1 MWKEQHPQRKM
12 MPLMSSKRPVHPTCN
27 TSRRAPFQTSCRI
40 LSCDSA
46 SAPCLGAGGVAIR
59 FGLVKTKRLA
69 RVGRRLDCRL
79 LRGVQ
84 RGPHAKSNPDF
95 VWAFKRRRALKILD
109 KDDTRQASRRGD
121 PEATCAVL
129 RTASCETRCH
139 SSHRWAV
146 SQHGKGI
153 VVGAASAQRRQAIGR
168 PDFENTNFGDP
179 EKRRDFEDLL
189 QKQIDMRDYLYK
201 NFW

>member
-1 MWKEQHPQRKM
+1 MIVPVLRASGLAAS
-12 MPLMSSKRPVHPTCN
+12 PVGSGSSRLNALLALAAAWTAACFAAFNEAHMRN
-27 TSRRAPFQTSCRI
+27 ANRDSG
-40 LSCDSA
+40 LS
-46 SAPCLGAGGVAIR
+46 PGFIFL
-59 FGLVKTKRLA
+59 
-69 RVGRRLDCRL
+69 
-79 LRGVQ
+79 
-84 RGPHAKSNPDF
+84 
-95 VWAFKRRRALKILD
+95 
-109 KDDTRQASRRGD
+109 KDDTREASRRGD

>member
-1 MWKEQHPQRKM
+1 
-12 MPLMSSKRPVHPTCN
+12 L
-27 TSRRAPFQTSCRI
+27 
-40 LSCDSA
+40 
-46 SAPCLGAGGVAIR
+46 
-59 FGLVKTKRLA
+59 LA
-69 RVGRRLDCRL
+69 LAAAWTAACF
-79 LRGVQ
+79 
-84 RGPHAKSNPDF
+84 A
-95 VWAFKRRRALKILD
+95 AFNEAHIQECEMTRRRASSSL
-109 KDDTRQASRRGD
+109 KDDTREASRRGD